1 MTHIIPSTVCSNEE
15 CLSADLC
22 KRFTHPK
29 GKHQSTV
36 YFLPGEKDRCGYYLA
51 NDKGETY
58 DILSNRGPYEEDAE
72 PAKRKNIQAIGR
84 QFRPTKPIILLD
96 SCSGIHV
103 PYNSHYTRTI
113 IDKETK

>member
-58 DILSNRGPYEEDAE
+58 DILANRVPKDEEADEE
-72 PAKRKNIQAIGR
+72 PVKARNIRAMVR
-84 QFRPTKPIILLD
+84 AFRPTKPIKFLD
-96 SCSGIHV
+96 
-103 PYNSHYTRTI
+103 YDANSAVYYHNQGT
-113 IDKETK
+113 KEKK